1 VPERAGDPADSA
13 ADNSLAGHAAGVAK
27 GDRAAEALLVARLE
41 PLIPKLYAIVRRGR
55 PKDQAG
61 RVHTTSVVYD
71 ALFDLLEW
79 LRKHDPAARIGAD
92 DVRRVL
98 FHITRMRL
106 LDALRGSRRNR
117 EVQTDDG
124 APLWATAPAREP
136 SDIPRHVLK
145 AIEDSSAGPAGPARP
160 DGQPGN
166 PHLARA
172 AVELVEWLENWGTEL
187 RSVHPK
193 AIEII
198 EWSFCGWSTEQIGQI
213 LNLKKRSVQ
222 LIKQRLLP
230 LMEQRLGLGDNSDG
244 TGADGEVHTRDEP
257 GRRGGA

>member
-1 VPERAGDPADSA
+1 
-13 ADNSLAGHAAGVAK
+13 VAK
-27 GDRAAEALLVARLE
+27 GSRAAEAVLVARLE

-79 LRKHDPAARIGAD
+79 LRKHDPAAHIGAD

-117 EVQTDDG
+117 EIQTDEG
-124 APLWATAPAREP
+124 QPVWALATAREP

-145 AIEDSSAGPAGPARP
+145 AIEESSAPAAPARS
-160 DGQPGN
+160 DGQAGEPQPGN

-187 RSVHPK
+187 RSVHPR

-244 TGADGEVHTRDEP
+244 TGADRALHT
-257 GRRGGA
+257 